1 MKPEVVPSFHLPKYI
16 TIPGKVLSTLSTTMA
31 TRFALKFFFKPLKLP
46 LPKREENIRVKA
58 ERHDLL
64 TKNAKDF
71 IAFELSGPGEKIV
84 LIHGWSGRASQFFQI
99 MEGLNK
105 LGFHIIAIE
114 APGHGEHL
122 GLETNMLDFVDALE
136 EADSRFGPFHGA
148 IGHSLGGMALFNNMA
163 RKAQYEKLVVMGSPA
178 SIENVVSDFSG
189 NLKMNEAVTQRL
201 VKTIE
206 ERFSINAKE
215 SSSDHLCQF
224 YNPHGL
230 IIHDEDDQDVPI
242 INAQQLATKWKKS
255 RLIVSKG
262 LGHRRILMNADL
274 QESIYDFFKI

>member
-1 MKPEVVPSFHLPKYI
+1 MKPEVAPSFHLPKYI
-16 TIPGKVLSTLSTTMA
+16 TIPGKVLSTFSTKMA
-31 TRFALKFFFKPLKLP
+31 TAFAWKLFFKPIKFP
-46 LPKREENIRVKA
+46 LPRREERIRLTA

-71 IAFELSGPGEKIV
+71 IAFELAGPGEKIV
-84 LIHGWSGRASQFFQI
+84 MIHGWSGRASQFHQI

-122 GLETNMLDFVDALE
+122 GIETNMLDFVDALE

-148 IGHSLGGMALFNNMA
+148 IGHSLGGIALFNNMA
-163 RKAQYEKLVVMGSPA
+163 RKAQYEKLVIMGSPA
-178 SIENVVSDFSG
+178 SIENVVSDFSE
-189 NLKMNEAVTQRL
+189 NLKMNDAVTQQL
-201 VKTIE
+201 IKKIE
-206 ERFSINAKE
+206 KRFSISAKE

-224 YNPHGL
+224 HNPNGL

-242 INAQQLATKWKKS
+242 TNAHQLDAKWKKS
-255 RLIVSKG
+255 KLIVSKG
-262 LGHRRILMNADL
+262 LGHRRILMNAGL
-274 QESIYDFFKI
+274 QESIYDFFKT